1 MICLRQE
8 VKLPYGAMGSRCL
21 RKKSH
26 KRKNDESEATL
37 SSKHANKDEQIDQ
50 FKNSKRNMTITV
62 FLSCDYGLG

>member
-1 MICLRQE
+1 MFATGGEITLWCNGQQMSE
-8 VKLPYGAMGSRCL
+8 E
-21 RKKSH
+21 KKSH
-26 KRKNDESEATL
+26 KRKNDGSEATL